1 MNKKVIFI
9 TAAAGAMGSSQAQI
23 FSKNGYKI
31 FLTDIDKK
39 KLIRLE
45 KKLKVQNSEVSF
57 SLLDVRSESSWKN
70 SVSKCIKEFGQI
82 DILCNNAGA
91 NYRTGFDDQTLEMW
105 NNIINIG
112 LTGSFLG
119 IKSTVDFMK
128 KKGGVIINLGSLATL
143 KSSES
148 SPGYSSQKMGLIG
161 LTKSTALAYAK
172 YGIRCNVVS
181 PGHVDTPFIR
191 SDKNYSPND
200 WTTSID
206 NPENY
211 NKRLSNIP
219 LGRFLNPDDIAKTV
233 FFLCSDEAEM
243 ITGENFVI
251 DGGSSLV

>member
-9 TAAAGAMGSSQAQI
+9 TAAAGAMGSSQARI
-23 FSKNGYKI
+23 FSKQGYKI

-39 KLIRLE
+39 KLISLE
-45 KKLKVQNSEVSF
+45 KNLKKQNSEVAHSI
-57 SLLDVRSESSWKN
+57 LDVRSESSWKK
-70 SVSKCIKEFGQI
+70 SVSYCIKEFGQI

-112 LTGSFLG
+112 LTGTFLG

-161 LTKSTALAYAK
+161 LSKSTALAYAK

-206 NPENY
+206 NPVNY
-211 NKRLSNIP
+211 KRRLSNIP

-233 FFLCSDEAEM
+233 FFLCSDQAEM
-243 ITGENFVI
+243 ITGENFVV
-251 DGGSSLV
+251 DGGSLLL

>member
-23 FSKNGYKI
+23 FSKHGYKI

-39 KLIRLE
+39 KLISLE
-45 KKLKVQNSEVSF
+45 KKLKIQNSEVSF
-57 SLLDVRSESSWKN
+57 SLLDVKSESSWKN

-148 SPGYSSQKMGLIG
+148 SPGDSSQKMGLIYQ
-161 LTKSTALAYAK
+161 TKLK
-172 YGIRCNVVS
+172 
-181 PGHVDTPFIR
+181 HR
-191 SDKNYSPND
+191 SQ
-200 WTTSID
+200 
-206 NPENY
+206 
-211 NKRLSNIP
+211 R
-219 LGRFLNPDDIAKTV
+219 
-233 FFLCSDEAEM
+233 
-243 ITGENFVI
+243 
-251 DGGSSLV
+251 

>member
-23 FSKNGYKI
+23 FSKHGYKI

-39 KLIRLE
+39 KLISLE
-45 KKLKVQNSEVSF
+45 KKLKIQNSEVSF
-57 SLLDVRSESSWKN
+57 SLLDVKSESSWKN

-200 WTTSID
+200 Q
-206 NPENY
+206 
-211 NKRLSNIP
+211 
-219 LGRFLNPDDIAKTV
+219 
-233 FFLCSDEAEM
+233 
-243 ITGENFVI
+243 
-251 DGGSSLV
+251 SLIHI

>member
-39 KLIRLE
+39 KLISLE
-45 KKLKVQNSEVSF
+45 KKLKIQNSEVSF

-105 NNIINIG
+105 KNIINIG

-128 KKGGVIINLGSLATL
+128 KKVG
-143 KSSES
+143 
-148 SPGYSSQKMGLIG
+148 
-161 LTKSTALAYAK
+161 
-172 YGIRCNVVS
+172 
-181 PGHVDTPFIR
+181 
-191 SDKNYSPND
+191 
-200 WTTSID
+200 
-206 NPENY
+206 
-211 NKRLSNIP
+211 
-219 LGRFLNPDDIAKTV
+219 
-233 FFLCSDEAEM
+233 
-243 ITGENFVI
+243 
-251 DGGSSLV
+251 